1 MPCMEH
7 MYAAHELRVG
17 IEMNMRTLI
26 LLVNVQLLF
35 KCAYTFMHDVL
46 WK

>member
-1 MPCMEH
+1 MEH
-7 MYAAHELRVG
+7 VYAVHELSVG
-17 IEMNMRTLI
+17 IVTNMHTHI